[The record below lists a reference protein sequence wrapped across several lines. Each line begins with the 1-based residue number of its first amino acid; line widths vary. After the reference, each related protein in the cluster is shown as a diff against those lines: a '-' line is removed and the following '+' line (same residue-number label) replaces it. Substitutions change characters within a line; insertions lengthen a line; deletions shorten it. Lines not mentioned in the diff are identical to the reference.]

1 MAKTKKAFSAK
12 RVLAL
17 ALALIMALSVMPA
30 AFAADVT
37 GPVQRTEGNLV
48 GGVDAGHYVSFRAN
62 FQNMTFIQTK
72 DNEAFRFQ
80 FWMDAKKNAGVNYGW
95 IYNRSADQPQT
106 LSTPIGKSFS
116 VTWDSYIGGLPGN
129 LFGGNDWTGTTITV
143 DFVGDGGKVYDTALR
158 VYYDGRGTA
167 SAGQTWYTYDIPLT
181 VTVID
186 KRALNS
192 AISAANAAAADADYY
207 TEATWADV
215 TARLPTRRRL
225 RAM

>member
-95 IYNRSADQPQT
+95 IYNRS
-106 LSTPIGKSFS
+106 
-116 VTWDSYIGGLPGN
+116 GN
-129 LFGGNDWTGTTITV
+129 
-143 DFVGDGGKVYDTALR
+143 KC
-158 VYYDGRGTA
+158 
-167 SAGQTWYTYDIPLT
+167 
-181 VTVID
+181 
-186 KRALNS
+186 
-192 AISAANAAAADADYY
+192 
-207 TEATWADV
+207 
-215 TARLPTRRRL
+215 
-225 RAM
+225 